1 MRVPLS
7 HAFLFQT
14 SKRKRLRQMGNTI
27 LMPSEISDD
36 DAEVGWT
43 TVDETCDMLSNDKE
57 VSGWTTVEDVS
68 YRNSNKALINSAP
81 HDDTSRTP
89 NNSCSGELVPSKS
102 DIFAELKDATTPRP
116 ISLRTSE
123 RIRQKSHYILES
135 RETKKKIEH
144 KIIRE
149 IETKACITRDV
160 SKDFINL
167 KIGKSVGVLS
177 HNFRTASEVEE
188 FDEMNNEGSLIP
200 LTDGSQSWKTA
211 AVATTT
217 SKSMARTANALSAP
231 SQAVLSC
238 SPAPIPGLFS
248 AAFYSSD
255 NPLILCTK
263 TI

>member
-1 MRVPLS
+1 MRVPIS
-7 HAFLFQT
+7 DTFLFQT

-27 LMPSEISDD
+27 LMPPEISDD
-36 DAEVGWT
+36 DAVVGWT
-43 TVDETCDMLSNDKE
+43 TVDETCDELSNDE
-57 VSGWTTVEDVS
+57 AVSGWTTVEDIS
-68 YRNSNKALINSAP
+68 YRNSKKALINSAS

-89 NNSCSGELVPSKS
+89 YNSCSGELMPSKS

-123 RIRQKSHYILES
+123 RIREKSHYILES
-135 RETKKKIEH
+135 RETKKKIKH

-149 IETKACITRDV
+149 IETKACITRDI

-167 KIGKSVGVLS
+167 EIGKSIGVPS
-177 HNFRTASEVEE
+177 HIFCSASEVEE

-200 LTDGSQSWKTA
+200 LTDGSQSWKTG

-217 SKSMARTANALSAP
+217 SKSIVRTTNALGTP
-231 SQAVLSC
+231 SHAALSC
-238 SPAPIPGLFS
+238 SSAPIPGLFS
-248 AAFYSSD
+248 AAFYSSA
-255 NPLILCTK
+255 I